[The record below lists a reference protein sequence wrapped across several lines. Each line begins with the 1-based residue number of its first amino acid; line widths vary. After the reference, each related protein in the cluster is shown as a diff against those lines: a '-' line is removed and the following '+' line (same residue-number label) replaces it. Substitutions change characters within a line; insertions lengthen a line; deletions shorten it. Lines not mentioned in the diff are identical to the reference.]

1 MDAHVKTNIKAIS
14 SDTQEK
20 KTHDRGGWKRLADE
34 ALKKLRAAPHP

>member
-20 KTHDRGGWKRLADE
+20 KTNDRGGWKRLAEEGGKD
-34 ALKKLRAAPHP
+34 